1 MLSIEM
7 FYFISKIYLTILDH
21 LPKIQ
26 QTVQIADLE
35 FDYNVEAF
43 LVLEHQLEI
52 PAMIV
57 TSVINV
63 DLLVYWN

>member
-7 FYFISKIYLTILDH
+7 FYFITKIYLTILDH

-26 QTVQIADLE
+26 QTMQIADLE

-52 PAMIV
+52 NAMN
-57 TSVINV
+57 VINV
-63 DLLVYWN
+63 INVELWVY